1 MVKSAVSALP
11 IFHTIQVEPIL
22 YMIYAAKSY
31 LLDVYLW
38 LLLKQDVH
46 LCVTFFMYI
55 AATIPSFITSLQ
67 STAIK
72 L

>member
-46 LCVTFFMYI
+46 LCVTFFI
-55 AATIPSFITSLQ
+55 SLQ
-67 STAIK
+67 QYLLSLQVSKA
-72 L
+72 LQ